1 MTRSIQDS
9 IAQKLER
16 RNTLADELGR
26 IRQGDSDASANEI
39 QAKRKEQALLDA
51 EIDALQNANRA
62 PSSGDGDYSMNS
74 IGRAGAFMPAAPAS
88 SRLAMPGDKF
98 IRSQDN
104 TPAAIRR
111 GESFGSHPVVAEA
124 RSHDRAR
131 EEMATAQFGGI
142 SQMVRSLSTS
152 GTSAIVPVVWATEI
166 IDLARNF
173 SAVLKAGANIV
184 PMDAV
189 TLNIGRLTG
198 DATAAFRTEGSAIT
212 ASDTTFDQ
220 VQLTAKS
227 LNALVVGSMEF
238 FADAPNA
245 DQLVANSIA
254 KAIALQIDL
263 VALYGGITS
272 GAGSINLATPPNP
285 RGILA
290 ALNANLPA
298 NVLGGGATNGTAQTN
313 YSQLLDLY
321 WQVANGNEDPNAI
334 IWPPK
339 LAAAYSKIND
349 TTGQQLRIPAPLGP
363 GGMMVAQGSA
373 LNTDP
378 EDAAGL
384 PFYVSKQVRQGMTQ
398 GTLTTAADAFLGDF
412 TELLVGQRLDISV
425 QVLQERYA
433 DTGQIGIVATWR
445 GDVQPARS
453 SAFAV
458 YRYLTG
464 AA

>member
-1 MTRSIQDS
+1 
-9 IAQKLER
+9 
-16 RNTLADELGR
+16 
-26 IRQGDSDASANEI
+26 
-39 QAKRKEQALLDA
+39 
-51 EIDALQNANRA
+51 
-62 PSSGDGDYSMNS
+62 
-74 IGRAGAFMPAAPAS
+74 
-88 SRLAMPGDKF
+88 
-98 IRSQDN
+98 
-104 TPAAIRR
+104 
-111 GESFGSHPVVAEA
+111 
-124 RSHDRAR
+124 
-131 EEMATAQFGGI
+131 MATAQFGGM

-166 IDLARNF
+166 IDLARNY
-173 SAVLKAGANIV
+173 SAVLKAGANVV

-198 DATAAFRTEGSAIT
+198 DATAAFRSEGSAIT

-227 LNALVVGSMEF
+227 LNALVVGSTEF

-245 DQLVANSIA
+245 DSLVANSIA
-254 KAIALQIDL
+254 KAIALKIDL

-272 GAGSINLATPPNP
+272 GAGSINLATPPIP

-290 ALNANLPA
+290 ALNASLPA
-298 NVLGGGATNGTAQTN
+298 NVLGGGATNGTDLTQ

-321 WQVANGNEDPNAI
+321 WQVANGNENPNAI

-339 LAAAYSKIND
+339 LAQAYSKLLD
-349 TTGQQLRIPAPLGP
+349 TTNQQLRVPAPLGP
-363 GGMMVAQGSA
+363 GAMMVAQDTFPG
-373 LNTDP
+373 
-378 EDAAGL
+378 DADAGL
-384 PFYVSKQVRQGMTQ
+384 PFYVSKQAQQGMTQ
-398 GTLTTAADAFLGDF
+398 GTLTTAADVFLGDF
-412 TELLVGQRLDISV
+412 TELLVEQRLDISV

-433 DTGQIGIVATWR
+433 ELGQIGIVATWR
-445 GDVQPARS
+445 GDIQPARS

>member
-1 MTRSIQDS
+1 MID
-9 IAQKLER
+9 QKLTR
-16 RNTLADELGR
+16 RNAIAAEVRPKRERLDLTDEETREVTEKML
-26 IRQGDSDASANEI
+26 
-39 QAKRKEQALLDA
+39 KVHTLDA
-51 EIDALQNANRA
+51 EIDALREAATRGNG
-62 PSSGDGDYSMNS
+62 SGDGDYSAN
-74 IGRAGAFMPAAPAS
+74 GRAGAVSGNRGTSGADS
-88 SRLAMPGDKF
+88 SRVLPGDKF
-98 IRSQDN
+98 VREDGS
-104 TPAAIRR
+104 PAAVRR
-111 GESFGSHPVVAEA
+111 GESFGSHPVVAAA
-124 RSHDRAR
+124 RAKDQAR
-131 EEMATAQFGGI
+131 EEMATAQFGGVA
-142 SQMVRSLSTS
+142 QMVRSLSTS

-166 IDLARNF
+166 IDLARNY
-173 SAVLKAGANIV
+173 SAVLKAGANVI
-184 PMDAV
+184 PMPAL
-189 TLNIGRLTG
+189 TTNIGRLTG
-198 DATAAFRTEGSAIT
+198 DATAAFRTEGSAIG

-227 LNALVVGSMEF
+227 LNALVIGSMEF

-254 KAIALQIDL
+254 KAIALKIDL

-298 NVLGGGATNGTAQTN
+298 NVLGGGAANGTALTQ

-339 LAAAYSKIND
+339 LAQAYSKLND
-349 TTGQQLRIPAPLGP
+349 TTNQQLRIPAPLGP

-378 EDAAGL
+378 GDAAGL
-384 PFYVSKQVRQGMTQ
+384 PFYVSKQVQQGMTQ
-398 GTLTTAADAFLGDF
+398 GTLTTAADVFLGDF

-433 DTGQIGIVATWR
+433 ELGQIGIVATWR
-445 GDVQPARS
+445 GDIQPARS

-458 YRYLTG
+458 YRYLAG